1 MRTVQTW
8 MIWERTKR
16 ATAGQIVDIVKPLK
30 ADEARGFGHSG
41 QIPSMFAFV
50 RKCQQN

>member
-16 ATAGQIVDIVKPLK
+16 ATAGQIVDIVKLLK
-30 ADEARGFGHSG
+30 VVGRRGFGHSG
-41 QIPSMFAFV
+41 YILSIFV
-50 RKCQQN
+50 FV